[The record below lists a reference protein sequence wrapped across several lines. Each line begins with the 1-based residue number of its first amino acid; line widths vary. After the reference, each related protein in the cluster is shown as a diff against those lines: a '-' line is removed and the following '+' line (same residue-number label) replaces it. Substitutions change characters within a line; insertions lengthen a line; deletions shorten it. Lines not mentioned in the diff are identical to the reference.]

1 MDNNKENVSTSQP
14 KRKPSV
20 TIVKAAKRGKKE
32 DAGNDISLQRDSQGQ
47 ILAFIFPTESFA
59 EQLIIS
65 PDDPLFMLDSKEDA
79 IIAGLNAYN
88 IAPVPLPALV
98 PPAPFPGYPLSPS
111 QLKSAIMQHLQS
123 YTAGTIVGDSYIGP
137 NTLVE
142 YANIITRLFLLS
154 LDPFVAGLR
163 TPALGN
169 GALFAVYLCRD
180 ATKVAAATPSPLP
193 NAGILLPAIL

>member
-1 MDNNKENVSTSQP
+1 M
-14 KRKPSV
+14 
-20 TIVKAAKRGKKE
+20 E
-32 DAGNDISLQRDSQGQ
+32 DAGNDISLQRDSKSQ

-59 EQLIIS
+59 EKLIIS

-79 IIAGLNAYN
+79 IIAGLTAYN
-88 IAPVPLPALV
+88 TAPVPVPLPAWW

-123 YTAGTIVGDSYIGP
+123 YTTGTIVGDSYIGP

-142 YANIITRLFLLS
+142 YSNIIARLFLLS
-154 LDPFVAGLR
+154 LDPFMTGLR
-163 TPALGN
+163 TPELGN

-180 ATKVAAATPSPLP
+180 AAKVAAATPSPLP
-193 NAGILLPAIL
+193 NAGIPLPAIL